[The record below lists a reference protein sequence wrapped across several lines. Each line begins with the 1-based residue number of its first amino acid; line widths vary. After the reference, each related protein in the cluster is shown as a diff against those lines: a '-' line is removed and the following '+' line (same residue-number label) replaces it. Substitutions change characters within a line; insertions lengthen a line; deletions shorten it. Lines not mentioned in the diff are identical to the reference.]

1 MYILKHHL
9 KSLLLCLLQ
18 KATAGI
24 FLELLTHHKGIKE
37 LLLSSVEC
45 AVLDWMSSCVIFKFF
60 FLPPQNVMRE
70 LCPPAPVL
78 S

>member
-45 AVLDWMSSCVIFKFF
+45 AVLDWMSSCLIFKNFF
-60 FLPPQNVMRE
+60 
-70 LCPPAPVL
+70 CPL
-78 S
+78 KM